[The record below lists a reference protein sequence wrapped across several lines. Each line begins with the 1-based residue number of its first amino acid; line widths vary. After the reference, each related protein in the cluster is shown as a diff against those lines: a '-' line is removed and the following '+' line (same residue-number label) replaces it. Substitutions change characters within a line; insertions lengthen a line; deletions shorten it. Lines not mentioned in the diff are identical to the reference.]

1 MGPLRELSFVGMG
14 MLLRKH
20 WKLVIL
26 VILIAIYPFIDTTLQ
41 RMSGYTIGGYTGS
54 LVTVLMYAML
64 ALGLNIVVGYAGLL
78 DLGYAAFFAIGA
90 YSMAL
95 LTTPHP
101 PWDTP
106 FPFPINYFWV
116 AIIISASI
124 ALFSG
129 FILGAPTIP
138 LRGDYLAIVTLGFGE
153 IVPVLFRNLTCITIP
168 LLNINC
174 LDLTA
179 GERGVSLIALPNI
192 PGVGN
197 FSKIDLAPW
206 YWLGLL
212 IILVALFLNRRL
224 EDSRLGRAWMAMRED
239 EDAAASMGVDIVRTK
254 LLAFGMGAAFSGFA
268 GAYFASYIQGVFPSS
283 FDFTVSVTVLCAVVL
298 GGSGNPYGALLGG
311 ILVAG
316 IDRIGL
322 GLMTTTAHSLGAF
335 IPFLGE
341 IDFNLWRYGLYGLAL
356 VIVMLVRPE
365 GLLPNKARARE
376 FHEGRE
382 EEGLSGIAAAE
393 EEVSRESEA
402 G

>member
-1 MGPLRELSFVGMG
+1 MIRQQSANRIGD
-14 MLLRKH
+14 LLRRH
-20 WKLVIL
+20 WKLLLISL
-26 VILIAIYPFIDTTLQ
+26 LIAAYPFIDSLLQ
-41 RMSGYTIGGYTGS
+41 RASDYTIGGYTGT

-64 ALGLNIVVGYAGLL
+64 ALGLNIVIGYAGLL

-95 LTTPHP
+95 ISTPHP
-101 PWDTP
+101 PWGVAVP
-106 FPFPINYFWV
+106 FPFNYFWI
-116 AIIISASI
+116 AIVLAAAI

-129 FILGAPTIP
+129 FILGSPTIP

-153 IVPVLFRNLTCITIP
+153 IVPVLFRNLTCVTIP
-168 LLNINC
+168 FLNVNC

-179 GERGVSLIALPNI
+179 GERGVSLIALPNV
-192 PGVGN
+192 PGLGN

-206 YWLGLL
+206 YWLALL
-212 IILVALFLNRRL
+212 IILGAIYLNRRL
-224 EDSRLGRAWMAMRED
+224 ENSRLGRAWMAMRED
-239 EDAAASMGVDIVRTK
+239 EEAAASMGVDIVRTK

-268 GAYFASYIQGVFPSS
+268 GAYFASYIQAVFPSS

-298 GGSGNPYGALLGG
+298 GGSGNPYGALVGG
-311 ILVAG
+311 VLVAG

-322 GLMTTTAHSLGAF
+322 GLLTTGAHSLGSV
-335 IPFLGE
+335 IPFLGG

-365 GLLPNKARARE
+365 GLLPSKVRARE
-376 FHEGRE
+376 FHE
-382 EEGLSGIAAAE
+382 AE
-393 EEVSRESEA
+393 EEAALSGPSAAETVLAHEGEP